1 MTNEQLFDLLSFE
14 DGLQAVEII
23 SQEETKNDGLF
34 IRARLFYGD
43 GEMTVSFVHYANLD
57 WIFTPCDWYGK
68 QPETIDEIKDI
79 DWRVNDTET
88 EGIIF
93 EGLPM
98 LAPWTPDPKEVR
110 RGHRKRIGKA
120 LREAREEAGMSIR
133 AVAEATGIDK
143 GIISRTEA
151 GRANTTID
159 TINLL
164 ADCYGYRLELMK
176 MVPCFASVEDF
187 GEFLRKQREEK

>member
-23 SQEETKNDGLF
+23 SQEGTKNDCLF

-57 WIFTPCDWYGK
+57 WIFTPCDWQGK
-68 QPETIDEIKDI
+68 QPETIEEIEDI
-79 DWRVNDTET
+79 EWRVDDTET
-88 EGIIF
+88 EGILF
-93 EGLPM
+93 DGLPM
-98 LAPWTPDPKEVR
+98 LAPWVPDPKNVR
-110 RGHRKRIGKA
+110 REHRKRIGKA

-143 GIISRTEA
+143 SIICRTEA
-151 GRANTTID
+151 GRANTTMD
-159 TINLL
+159 TLNTL
-164 ADCYGYRLELMK
+164 ADCYGYRLELMRI
-176 MVPCFASVEDF
+176 
-187 GEFLRKQREEK
+187 L